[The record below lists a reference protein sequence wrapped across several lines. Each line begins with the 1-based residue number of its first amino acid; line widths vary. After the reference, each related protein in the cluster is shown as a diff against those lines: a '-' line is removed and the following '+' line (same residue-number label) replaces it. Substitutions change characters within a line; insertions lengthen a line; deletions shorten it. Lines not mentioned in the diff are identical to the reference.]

1 MRGPCQCLYVYSIRA
16 YTAMQ
21 VPGSHRWPGNPEDY
35 MEDLEAGPVAPR
47 PGQPLY
53 PATDPRDE
61 HPDQVIVE
69 APAGSVIVFNG
80 T

>member
-1 MRGPCQCLYVYSIRA
+1 MHGPLHYVAIRA